1 MNEQQINAEIARKKE
16 LERIRRSVNPKTKVR
31 NVFKIEEDGSKTTA
45 RVVDLG
51 YKAVFHNED
60 GPALINKEQKR
71 KEYYLNGIEYDFDTW
86 NEIMKGKEGL
96 PWYKNPSMKG
106 TSRH

>member
-1 MNEQQINAEIARKKE
+1 MNEIEKKE
-16 LERIRRSVNPKTKVR
+16 IERIRRSVNPKTKVR
-31 NVFKIEEDGSKTTA
+31 RVYKIEEDGTKTQA

-51 YKAVFHNED
+51 YKSVFHNED

-71 KEYYLNGIEYDFDTW
+71 KEYYLNGIEYDYETW

>member
-1 MNEQQINAEIARKKE
+1 MNEIEKKE
-16 LERIRRSVNPKTKVR
+16 IERIRRSVNPKTKVR
-31 NVFKIEEDGSKTTA
+31 KCYKIEEDGTKTTV

-51 YKAVFHNED
+51 YKAVFHCEE

-96 PWYKNPSMKG
+96 PWYKTAQGKG